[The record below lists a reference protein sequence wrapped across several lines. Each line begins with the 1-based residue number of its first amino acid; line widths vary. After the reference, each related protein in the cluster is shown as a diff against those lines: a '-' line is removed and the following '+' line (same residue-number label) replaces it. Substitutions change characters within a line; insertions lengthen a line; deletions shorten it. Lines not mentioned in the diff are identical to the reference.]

1 MKMYL
6 ISDNN
11 DTFTGMRLVGV
22 NGRIAQ
28 DRSTFKRALE
38 KALADKEVAILI
50 ITDRLSADFPDLV
63 HDAKLNRGLPLIVEI
78 PDRFGSNRP
87 EDFITHYVRDAI
99 GIKI

>member
-1 MKMYL
+1 MKMFL

-22 NGRIAQ
+22 NGRVVQ
-28 DRSTFKRALE
+28 DRAGFKRALD
-38 KALADKEVAILI
+38 KVLANKEIAILI
-50 ITDRLSADFPDLV
+50 ITDRLSADYPELV
-63 HDAKLNRGLPLIVEI
+63 KEAKLSKGLPLIVEI

-87 EDFITHYVRDAI
+87 EDFITHYVREAI